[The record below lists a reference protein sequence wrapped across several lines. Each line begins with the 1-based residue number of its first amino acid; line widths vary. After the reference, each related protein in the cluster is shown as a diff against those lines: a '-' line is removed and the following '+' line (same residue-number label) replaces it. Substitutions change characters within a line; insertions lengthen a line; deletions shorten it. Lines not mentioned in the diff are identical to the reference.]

1 MKRLCIGL
9 VFYGAAVT
17 YLWLTVPTE
26 DPREAQSRALDY
38 AFLKDRDDFHWWAI
52 GNGYDVSTGSV
63 GAYLDRETRAAWEA
77 WRSRAKAERKNR
89 P

>member
-38 AFLKDRDDFHWWAI
+38 AFLKEKEDFQWWAI
-52 GNGYDVSTGSV
+52 ENGLDVSTGNV
-63 GAYLDRETRAAWEA
+63 GAYTDERTRAAWGA
-77 WRSRAKAERKNR
+77 WHWQAKARRGAKK
-89 P
+89 